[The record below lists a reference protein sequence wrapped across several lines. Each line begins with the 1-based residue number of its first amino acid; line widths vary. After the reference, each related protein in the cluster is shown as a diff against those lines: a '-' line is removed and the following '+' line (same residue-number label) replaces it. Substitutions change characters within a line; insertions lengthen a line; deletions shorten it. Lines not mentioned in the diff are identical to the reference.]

1 MPSVLDVP
9 TIETVTQRLQDDDR
23 ILFALLFGSRAD
35 GTARPDSDWDIA
47 VYLDEDLDDRQRFDV
62 RRRLSGDLED
72 LGHVDV
78 IVLND
83 APPFLGHQALK
94 GQRLFVKDKSAWVQY
109 FVRTIGQS
117 LDLQYWRDFHREAQ
131 LQRLREGR
139 FGRP

>member
-1 MPSVLDVP
+1 MPTLELL
-9 TIETVTQRLQDDDR
+9 TERLKKQDE

-35 GTARPDSDWDIA
+35 GTARPDSDWDVA
-47 VYLDEDLDDRQRFDV
+47 VYLDEDLDARQRFAI
-62 RRRLSGDLED
+62 RRRLSVDLEEF
-72 LGHVDV
+72 GRVDV
-78 IVLND
+78 VVLND

-94 GQRLFVKDKSAWVQY
+94 GQRLFVRDRSAWVQY

-131 LQRLREGR
+131 LQRLKEGR